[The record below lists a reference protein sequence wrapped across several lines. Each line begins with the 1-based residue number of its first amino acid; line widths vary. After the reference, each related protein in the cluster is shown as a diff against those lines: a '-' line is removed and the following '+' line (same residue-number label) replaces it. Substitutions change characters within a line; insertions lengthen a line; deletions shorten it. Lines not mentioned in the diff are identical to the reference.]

1 MKTITLDD
9 VERISIKLAQA
20 HLGGTQP
27 IPAFHTRY
35 PDRLES
41 CLAIPFQEFGGYS
54 PYPTLIKK
62 ASILFYLMN
71 KNHPFQNGN
80 KRIALTTLLTFLFFN
95 DKWLEV
101 SARYLYVFAI
111 QIASSDAI
119 LKDEMV
125 KLCEGY
131 IIKHMVAIKED
142 GDHKKDNDHKRAT
155 NKSRDT
161 ILNT

>member
-9 VERISIKLAQA
+9 VERISVKLAQV
-20 HLGGTQP
+20 HLDGTQP
-27 IPAFHTRY
+27 IPAFNTRY
-35 PDRLES
+35 PNRLES

-80 KRIALTTLLTFLFFN
+80 ERIALTTLLTFLFFN

-101 SARYLYVFAI
+101 PARTLYVFAV
-111 QIASSDAI
+111 QIAASDAL
-119 LKDEMV
+119 LKDDMV

-131 IIKHMVAIKED
+131 IIKHVVAI
-142 GDHKKDNDHKRAT
+142 
-155 NKSRDT
+155 
-161 ILNT
+161 